1 MTEKREKCNV
11 GFIGCGQLMTGQ
23 HIQNSHRSN
32 VNRIHT
38 LCDINEERLKFVAG
52 KYPALKTTTKHA
64 QLLADPE
71 IQLVVIAM
79 APEKH
84 AELAL
89 EAIKA
94 GKDVYV
100 EKPMGVSIHEARE
113 IAATAK
119 KLGRRVTTGF
129 NRRFAPAYTDLKKFL
144 NPRDGGLTIFY
155 RIADRERW
163 SRHDSPRILHEV
175 VHIFDILCYFTDSQ
189 PVTIYANEGAH
200 FNDNIITLSFA
211 DKSIATILSTG
222 RTEGMPKEH
231 VEIHWDDHS
240 AEVEAF
246 IQSHFNHIPNAPLV
260 KYYGARVSDFT
271 SAHGVIDKF
280 ANKDGVDFLRSM
292 LRNGAQVYDDALAG
306 KITKQD
312 VEKSA
317 SGYLENK
324 GWAEALDEMGRAIL
338 ESRQPGNATPSD
350 GIRSIVLAEAAYE
363 SIKKGTPVALN
374 AKEWAV

>member
-1 MTEKREKCNV
+1 MKKKSDKCNV

-23 HIQNSHRSN
+23 HIQNTHRSS

-38 LCDINEERLKFVAG
+38 LCDINEERLKLVAG
-52 KYPALKTTTKHA
+52 KYPSLKTTADYT
-64 QLLADPE
+64 QMLADPE

-84 AELAL
+84 AALAL
-89 EAIKA
+89 EAMKA

-100 EKPMGVSIHEARE
+100 EKPMGVSIQEARE
-113 IAATAK
+113 IAATAT
-119 KLGRRVTTGF
+119 KLGRRVTTGY
-129 NRRFAPAYTDLKKFL
+129 NRRFAPAYTDLKEYL
-144 NPRDGGLTIFY
+144 NPRSGGLTMYY

-175 VHIFDILCYFTDSQ
+175 VHIFDILCYFTDSE
-189 PVTIYANEGAH
+189 PVTIYANEGTH
-200 FNDNIITLSFA
+200 FNDNIITLAFA

-231 VEIHWDDHS
+231 IEIHWDDHS
-240 AEVEAF
+240 AEVESF
-246 IQSHFNHIPNAPLV
+246 IQSHFYHIPNAPPV

-271 SAHGVIDKF
+271 ASHGVIDKF

-292 LRNGAQVYDDALAG
+292 IRDGAQVYDDALAG

-317 SGYLENK
+317 SGYLEDK
-324 GWAEALDEMGRAIL
+324 GWAQALDEMGRSIL
-338 ESRQPGNATPSD
+338 ENRRPTNATPVD
-350 GIRSIVLAEAAYE
+350 GIRSIALAESAYE
-363 SIKKGTPVALN
+363 SIKKGSPVILN
-374 AKEWAV
+374 SKKWTV

>member
-1 MTEKREKCNV
+1 MKDGKCNV

-23 HIQNSHRSN
+23 HIQNTHRSS

-38 LCDINEERLKFVAG
+38 LCDINEERLKFVAD
-52 KYPALKTTTKHA
+52 KYPPLKTTTNYKA
-64 QLLADPE
+64 MLADPE

-84 AELAL
+84 AALAIESL
-89 EAIKA
+89 QA

-100 EKPMGVSIHEARE
+100 EKPMGVSIEEARE

-129 NRRFAPAYTDLKKFL
+129 NRRFAPAYTDLKSYL
-144 NPRDGGLTIFY
+144 NPRNGGLAIFY

-175 VHIFDILCYFTDSQ
+175 VHVFDILCYFTDSE
-189 PVTIYANEGAH
+189 PLTIYASEGTH
-200 FNDNIITLSFA
+200 FNDNILTLTFA

-231 VEIHWDDHS
+231 VEIHWDDRS
-240 AEVEAF
+240 AEVESF
-246 IQSHFNHIPNAPLV
+246 IQSHFYHIPNAPLV

-271 SAHGVIDKF
+271 TSHGVIDKF

-292 LRNGAQVYDDALAG
+292 LRDGAQTYDDALAG
-306 KITKQD
+306 KITKQE
-312 VEKSA
+312 VEKRA
-317 SGYLENK
+317 AGYLENK
-324 GWAEALDEMGRAIL
+324 GWAEALDEMGRSIL
-338 ESRQPGNATPSD
+338 ENRRPNNANPTD

-363 SIKKGTPVALN
+363 SIKKGASISLN
-374 AKEWAV
+374 PKAWTV